1 MSEIPI
7 KTPNFLTDKKRF
19 QAVQQSPA
27 RRKWKDSF
35 FHYLCFTISL
45 LTVGILCLFLGAIL
59 YLGVSDLSLG
69 FLTNPPSHQ
78 PEHAGL
84 FPAMLGTIW
93 LLVLVALFTLPI
105 GVAAAVILEEFPPK
119 HWLLRGIHGIIQTNI
134 TNLAGVPSVVY
145 GIIGLTIFA
154 SMMPLM
160 ELVDRFSNQS
170 ASASQTQPADAE
182 GGVSQQNTLFEF
194 GIDFYHQYYNDHSKN
209 SLLRPVDGRDAPR
222 LAPVDGM
229 VVRTPRGEELKLNVI
244 ERGEPYPND
253 PELARRTVRASVKPD
268 LITQPRWY
276 YIRVPFGRS
285 VLAGA
290 LTLMLVVLPIVIIAT
305 QEALR
310 AVPESLREA
319 SLGLGSTRWQ
329 VVQHVTLPAAIPGIM
344 TGSIL
349 AMSRAV
355 GEAAPLLMISG
366 IVFIASP
373 PGNLM
378 DDFTAMPLQIY
389 NWAGRPQTEFHDL
402 ASSGIVVLLSVLLCF
417 NAVAIFIRQKFRRPL
432 G

>member
-7 KTPNFLTDKKRF
+7 KTPDFLTDKKRF

-27 RRKWKDSF
+27 RRKWKDSL
-35 FHYLCFTISL
+35 FHSLCFTISL
-45 LTVGILCLFLGAIL
+45 FTVGVLLLFLGAIL
-59 YLGVSDLSLG
+59 YLGVSGLTPK
-69 FLTNPPSHQ
+69 FLTNPPSYQ
-78 PEHAGL
+78 PENAGL
-84 FPAMLGTIW
+84 FPAMFGTVW

-105 GVAAAVILEEFPPK
+105 GVAAAVILEEFSPK
-119 HWLLRGIHGIIQTNI
+119 HWLLRGIHAIIQTNI

-154 SMMPLM
+154 SMLPLI
-160 ELVDRFSNQS
+160 EVVDYFSDQS
-170 ASASQTQPADAE
+170 ASASQLQAADAE
-182 GGVSQQNTLFEF
+182 GGVSQQNTLLEF
-194 GIDFYHQYYNDHSKN
+194 GIDFYHQYYNDYTKN
-209 SLLRPVDGRDAPR
+209 SLLRHVDGRDAPR
-222 LAPVDGM
+222 LAPEDGM

-244 ERGEPYPND
+244 ERGEPYPSD
-253 PELARRTVRASVKPD
+253 AELARRTVRASVKPD
-268 LITQPRWY
+268 LIAQPRWY

-349 AMSRAV
+349 AMSRAI
-355 GEAAPLLMISG
+355 GEAAPLLMIAG
-366 IVFIASP
+366 IVFITSP